1 MTPPAETTRP
11 STVLIAR
18 VSLIAIGIGWN
29 FAIIGPIARQLASS
43 FEVTLGMVGL
53 LTTLLLVTHALSQL
67 PAAEPAQ
74 RIGPLK
80 LVRFA
85 FLLVAAANLLA
96 ALSPVF
102 WLLGAARL
110 IVGIGTGPV
119 FVGGLDGTRRLGGA
133 FLAGIFGGAA
143 TLGLGLALV
152 VGAGLESSGASW
164 RWSFVIAAVIA
175 LLASAFGPRDSD
187 EPRPHAGSAI
197 DHLGAVLRS
206 RPLWRLA
213 MIHSASFG
221 SSLVM
226 GAWIVTHLVN
236 GHASTFVAGAVGFM
250 LLAVAAVFRPVGGAL
265 FARGV
270 PWYLLGPGAAIM
282 SAAALGL
289 IALQPPTWLAAIES
303 LFIGIGYALPFSAVF
318 VLSVRAEPRYPAAA
332 IAFVNMTGAVFAL
345 VLTPFAG
352 VMMDHDIGGV
362 AFAVLGAFALISAF
376 VARRPVPGMDP

>member
-1 MTPPAETTRP
+1 M
-11 STVLIAR
+11 AR
-18 VSLIAIGIGWN
+18 VVVIALGIGWN

-43 FEVTLGMVGL
+43 FAVTLGAVGL

-67 PAAEPAQ
+67 PAAIPAQ
-74 RIGPLK
+74 RFGPLK

-85 FLLVAAANLLA
+85 FILVAAANLLA
-96 ALSPVF
+96 AVSPVF
-102 WLLGAARL
+102 WMLGLARL
-110 IVGIGTGPV
+110 IVGLGTGPV
-119 FVGGLDGTRRLGGA
+119 FVGGLEGTRRLGGA

-152 VGAGLESSGASW
+152 VGAGLESAGASW

-175 LLASAFGPRDSD
+175 VLGSLLGPRDSD
-187 EPRPHAGSAI
+187 APRTMTGSAI
-197 DHLGAVLRS
+197 EHLGAVVRS
-206 RPLWRLA
+206 GPLWRLA

-221 SSLVM
+221 ASLVM

-236 GHASTFVAGAVGFM
+236 GNASTFVAGAIGFL
-250 LLAVAAVFRPVGGAL
+250 LLAIAAVFRPIGGAL

-270 PWYLLGPGAAIM
+270 PWRLLGPGAALL
-282 SAAALGL
+282 SAAGLGL

-303 LFIGIGYALPFSAVF
+303 VFIGIGYALPFSAVF

-345 VLTPFAG
+345 ILTPFAG
-352 VMMDHDIGGV
+352 LMMDHEVGGI
-362 AFAVLGAFALISAF
+362 AFAALAVFAVASAF
-376 VARRPVPGMDP
+376 VARKPVSGMDP

>member
-1 MTPPAETTRP
+1 M
-11 STVLIAR
+11 AR
-18 VSLIAIGIGWN
+18 VVVIALGIGWN
-29 FAIIGPIARQLASS
+29 FAIIGPIARQLEAS
-43 FEVTLGMVGL
+43 FDVTLGAVGV
-53 LTTLLLVTHALSQL
+53 LTTLLLITHALSQL

-74 RIGPLK
+74 RLGPLR

-96 ALSPVF
+96 AVSPVF
-102 WLLGAARL
+102 WLIGVARL

-119 FVGGLDGTRRLGGA
+119 FVGGLEGTRRLGGA

-152 VGAGLESSGASW
+152 VGAGLESAGASW

-175 LLASAFGPRDSD
+175 LLGSALGPRDSE
-187 EPRPHAGSAI
+187 EPRPAAGRAI

-206 RPLWRLA
+206 GPLWRIA

-236 GHASTFVAGAVGFM
+236 GNASTFVAGAVGFM
-250 LLAVAAVFRPVGGAL
+250 LLAIAAIFRPIGGAL

-270 PWYLLGPGAAIM
+270 SWRLLGPGAAVM
-282 SAAALGL
+282 SAIALGL

-303 LFIGIGYALPFSAVF
+303 VFIGIGYALPFSAVF

-345 VLTPFAG
+345 IITPFAG

-362 AFAVLGAFALISAF
+362 AFAVLGAFALMSAW

>member
-1 MTPPAETTRP
+1 M
-11 STVLIAR
+11 AR
-18 VSLIAIGIGWN
+18 VVVIALGIGWN

-43 FEVTLGMVGL
+43 FAVTLGAVGL

-67 PAAEPAQ
+67 PAAVPAQ
-74 RIGPLK
+74 RYGPLR
-80 LVRFA
+80 LVRWA
-85 FLLVAAANLLA
+85 FILVAAANLLA
-96 ALSPVF
+96 AISPVF
-102 WLLGAARL
+102 WMIGVARL

-119 FVGGLDGTRRLGGA
+119 FVGGLEGTRRLGGA

-164 RWSFVIAAVIA
+164 RWSFVIAAGIA
-175 LLASAFGPRDSD
+175 VLGSLLGPKDND
-187 EPRPHAGSAI
+187 EPRPATGNAI

-206 RPLWRLA
+206 GPLWRLA

-221 SSLVM
+221 ASLVM

-236 GHASTFVAGAVGFM
+236 GHASTFLAGAIGFM
-250 LLAVAAVFRPVGGAL
+250 LLAIAAVFRPIGGAL

-270 PWYLLGPGAAIM
+270 SWRILGPGAAIM
-282 SAAALGL
+282 SAVALGL
-289 IALQPPTWLAAIES
+289 LALQPPTWLAAIES
-303 LFIGIGYALPFSAVF
+303 IFIGIGYALPFSAIF

-345 VLTPFAG
+345 ILTPFAG
-352 VMMDHDIGGV
+352 LMMDHEVGGV
-362 AFAVLGAFALISAF
+362 AFAALGLFAFVSAF
-376 VARRPVPGMDP
+376 VAWRPVASMDP

>member
-1 MTPPAETTRP
+1 M
-11 STVLIAR
+11 AR
-18 VSLIAIGIGWN
+18 VVVIALGIGWN
-29 FAIIGPIARQLASS
+29 FALIGPIARQLESS
-43 FEVTLGMVGL
+43 FGVTLGAVGL

-67 PAAEPAQ
+67 PAAVPAQ
-74 RIGPLK
+74 RFGPLK
-80 LVRFA
+80 LVRYA
-85 FLLVAAANLLA
+85 FLLVAAANLLGA
-96 ALSPVF
+96 ISPVF
-102 WLLGAARL
+102 WMIGLARM

-119 FVGGLDGTRRLGGA
+119 FVGGLEGTRRLGGA

-152 VGAGLESSGASW
+152 VGAGLESAGASW

-175 LLASAFGPRDSD
+175 LLASALGPKDND
-187 EPRPHAGSAI
+187 EPRPATGSAL
-197 DHLGAVLRS
+197 DHLGAVIRS
-206 RPLWRLA
+206 GPLWRLA

-236 GHASTFVAGAVGFM
+236 GNASTFVAGAVGFM
-250 LLAVAAVFRPVGGAL
+250 LLAIAAVFRPIGGAL

-270 PWYLLGPGAAIM
+270 SWRILGPGAAIM
-282 SAAALGL
+282 SAVALGL

-303 LFIGIGYALPFSAVF
+303 VFIGIGYALPFSAIF

-345 VLTPFAG
+345 ILTPFAG
-352 VMMDHDIGGV
+352 LMMDHEVGGV
-362 AFAVLGAFALISAF
+362 AFAALGVFAFISAF
-376 VARRPVPGMDP
+376 VAWRPVASMDP